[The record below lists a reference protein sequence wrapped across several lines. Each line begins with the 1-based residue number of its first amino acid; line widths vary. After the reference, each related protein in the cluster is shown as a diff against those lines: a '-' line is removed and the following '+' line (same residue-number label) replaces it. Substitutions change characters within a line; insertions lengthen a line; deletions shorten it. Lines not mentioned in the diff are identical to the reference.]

1 VTVSDRLAAG
11 RRDLIDEDVPA
22 DDPPLPPAVLRDV
35 TVVAGERRV
44 LGPISLAIGGGEHW
58 AVLGPNGAGKTT
70 LLSLLGAERHPS
82 SGEATILGQRLGRAD
97 MRALRTRIGV
107 VGHRVA
113 DRLPAEVSAVDVVLT
128 GRDGI
133 LAPWWA
139 SFDASE
145 CATALELLER
155 FGCRHVAMQSFSRC
169 SQGERQRIL
178 LARSMFGR
186 HPLLLLDEPVTGVD
200 LPGREAHVDALDALA
215 AGPGDVATVQVAHTL
230 EELPA
235 STSHALLLRDG
246 RAVAAGPAEEVLA
259 DGPLGACF
267 GLRFS
272 VERRDGRYGAHAASS
287 W

>member
-1 VTVSDRLAAG
+1 M
-11 RRDLIDEDVPA
+11 
-22 DDPPLPPAVLRDV
+22 PPSPLPLGVPPAVLADV

-44 LGPISLAIGGGEHW
+44 LGPLSLVVGAGEHW

-70 LLSLLGAERHPS
+70 LLSLLGAQRHPS
-82 SGEATILGQRLGRAD
+82 SGEATILGQRLGGTD
-97 MRALRTRIGV
+97 LRALRTRIGV
-107 VGHRVA
+107 VGHSVA
-113 DRLPAEVSAVDVVLT
+113 DRLPAGATAVDLVLT

-139 SFDASE
+139 SFDVSE
-145 CATALELLER
+145 REAALALLER
-155 FGCRHVAMQSFSRC
+155 FGCRHVALQSFGRC

-186 HPLLLLDEPVTGVD
+186 HQLLLLDEPVAGVD
-200 LPGREAHVDALDALA
+200 LPGREALVEALDVLA
-215 AGPGDVATVQVAHTL
+215 AEPGGVATVQVAHTL

-235 STSHALLLRDG
+235 STSHALLLGDG
-246 RAVAAGPAEEVLA
+246 RVVAAGPVEEVLA

-267 GLRFS
+267 GLRVS
-272 VERRDGRYGAHAASS
+272 VERRDGRYSAHAASS